1 MGASLFYVS
10 DAARL
15 MAVAKLDTTSADDQG
30 LFGITRS
37 ALASRV
43 SDHDGVLF
51 LDTVPAFSGD
61 FMSAN
66 DCRNGAAPAWVHLTS
81 IGQTRFREDD
91 GCL

>member
-43 SDHDGVLF
+43 SDHDGVLYPGYSSRLQRGF
-51 LDTVPAFSGD
+51 HVS
-61 FMSAN
+61 
-66 DCRNGAAPAWVHLTS
+66 
-81 IGQTRFREDD
+81 Q
-91 GCL
+91 